1 MLTESSA
8 RFGSWNVDRFF
19 ETGLEAAG
27 WALEHAGRFGRP
39 VTRRVALDFGCG
51 LGRLTRALAPH
62 FECTYGIDVAWTMI
76 ERARRLDAE
85 RGPSGAEFLLNDC
98 GDLSDFTSSSVDF
111 VLSLLVLQHL
121 PSTDAIGGYLRE
133 FVRVLTPGGIA
144 VVHLPSR
151 VPTTSCGPRPL
162 RMQARDW
169 LRAAGVS
176 PTFLYQHL
184 GWQPD
189 MTMAA
194 VPYEETV
201 AILEAAGATLLDAQ
215 ENTIG
220 DGVVNHLY
228 FFTPA
233 R

>member
-8 RFGSWNVDRFF
+8 RFGRWDVDRFF

-27 WALEHAGRFGRP
+27 WALERAGSFGRP
-39 VTRRVALDFGCG
+39 ATRRVALDFGCG
-51 LGRLTRALAPH
+51 LGRLTRAVAPH
-62 FECTYGIDVAWTMI
+62 FERTYGIDVASTMI

-85 RGPSGAEFLLNDC
+85 RGPSGAEFVLNDR
-98 GDLSDFTSSSVDF
+98 GDLSGFTSSSVDF

-121 PSTDAIGGYLRE
+121 PSTEAIGTYLRE
-133 FVRVLTPGGIA
+133 FVRVLTPGGVA

-151 VPTTSCGPRPL
+151 VPTTSRGPRPL
-162 RMQARDW
+162 RMQAKDW
-169 LRAAGVS
+169 LRAAGFS
-176 PTFLYQHL
+176 PSFLYKHL

-194 VPYEETV
+194 VPYEEAV
-201 AILEAAGATLLDAQ
+201 AILEQAGATILDAQ

-228 FFTPA
+228 FFAPA
-233 R
+233 P